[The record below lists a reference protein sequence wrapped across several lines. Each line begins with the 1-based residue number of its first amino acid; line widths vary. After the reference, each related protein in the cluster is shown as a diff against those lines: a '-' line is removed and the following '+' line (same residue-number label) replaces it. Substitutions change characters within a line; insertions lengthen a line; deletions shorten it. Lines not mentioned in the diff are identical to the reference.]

1 MCLYVL
7 GSCAASEIID
17 RGGWEGYERI
27 YYHRLSSTPRPLTTT
42 AAPLK
47 KRDEIDALS
56 DRIEGAQDEMRESLT
71 RTRSMISAIREDSAE
86 RASKLKTELIE
97 LDARLS
103 SLRQEANV
111 ASKMRNKMR
120 RSVEDDVRLARAESN
135 RNIDR
140 ARSEMVEE
148 KRRLKLER
156 WEIESRIDRAEA
168 DAVSALEIL
177 QDVRKEEWA
186 MKPLISEL
194 REALSRTIGGA
205 SSQIAGLK
213 GERKA
218 RASSFDASLIRL
230 GEEKEGILEK
240 NDREISE
247 EDSRLDKSIAY
258 YDSLLTETEERLRRI
273 VDRTKEPVEMFGCDA
288 IAENE
293 RRMEALIRE
302 KDDAISFQEESRT
315 SSLKEAAETYAAIRD
330 QYDAK
335 YEDGLRD
342 LEGQRSRSAR
352 KLDREDQRQEN
363 RMSQLRGEMEELT
376 LKLSTL
382 MKNERE
388 AAKLEYQELKKTK
401 DAALAKSASQY
412 VGTMDQIRNVRSDL
426 IYVQNELNRLRDASR
441 ENARKLNE
449 LKDERSSFRKQL
461 KRTMAIAIDRIA
473 RK

>member
-1 MCLYVL
+1 MFWEVARPWESSIGEDGRGMGGYTIIVCL
-7 GSCAASEIID
+7 
-17 RGGWEGYERI
+17 
-27 YYHRLSSTPRPLTTT
+27 PRPAPSPLTTT

-177 QDVRKEEWA
+177 QDVRKEVA

-230 GEEKEGILEK
+230 GEEKEGVLEK

-273 VDRTKEPVEMFGCDA
+273 VDWTKEPVEMFGYDA

-315 SSLKEAAETYAAIRD
+315 NSLKEAAETYAAIRD

-342 LEGQRSRSAR
+342 LEGQRSRSDR
-352 KLDREDQRQEN
+352 KIEREDRRREN
-363 RMSQLRGEMEELT
+363 RMSQLRGEMEEHT

-426 IYVQNELNRLRDASR
+426 IFVQNELNRLRDASR